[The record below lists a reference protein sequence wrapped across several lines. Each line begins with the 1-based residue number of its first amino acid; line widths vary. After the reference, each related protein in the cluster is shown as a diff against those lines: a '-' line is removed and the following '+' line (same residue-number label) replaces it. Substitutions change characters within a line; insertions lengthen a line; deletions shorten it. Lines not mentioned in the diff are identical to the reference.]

1 MGRKKKI
8 LAGICVLCLLVLN
21 VLIVCHRG
29 SVGGNYELHL
39 TMNSDKEQEIQV
51 YYSAAGELSE
61 KSSQVK
67 TYDQVGESQELVF
80 SVPFQFNMV
89 RLDLGT
95 QPGTFTIE
103 NVYLGCK
110 DTKTEIPEMT
120 NPKLIEGQQLES
132 LEANDGTLKIWT
144 NGTDPYV
151 WLHLDKEELYPVL
164 EKDYTQKLWIKNIL
178 MLLLIDGGA
187 VVAFVFRKK
196 VLTLPIEL
204 LQNRKLIMNLAKNDF
219 KTKYAGS
226 YLGIVWAFV
235 QPIVT
240 ILVYWFVFSVGLK
253 AGNVGAYDFMRSKI
267 QSLEITPG
275 QLGLEPCTGS
285 LVATDPNTGEV
296 LACVSYPGYDNN
308 RLANTM
314 DSDYYSKL
322 LTNQSRP
329 FYNNATQE
337 KTAPGST
344 YKPLS
349 AIAGLTE
356 GVIDVNTYLPCAGV
370 YKKVT
375 PNPKCWIYPSSH
387 GNLNVSQGIQHSCN
401 DFFYEVGYR
410 LGLNNVGDSKLDS
423 DTSDGKST
431 QNYYSSE
438 RGIAKLQK
446 YAEEFGL
453 GDTSGMEIPESDPQI
468 SDDNSVLSAIGQGT
482 NNYTTSQLA
491 SSHRTCEYPFSSAL
505 SPARLAAA

>member
-151 WLHLDKEELYPVL
+151 WLHLDKEKLYPVL

-253 AGNVGAYDFMRSKI
+253 AGNV
-267 QSLEITPG
+267 
-275 QLGLEPCTGS
+275 
-285 LVATDPNTGEV
+285 
-296 LACVSYPGYDNN
+296 
-308 RLANTM
+308 
-314 DSDYYSKL
+314 SDY
-322 LTNQSRP
+322 P
-329 FYNNATQE
+329 FV
-337 KTAPGST
+337 
-344 YKPLS
+344 L
-349 AIAGLTE
+349 
-356 GVIDVNTYLPCAGV
+356 YL
-370 YKKVT
+370 
-375 PNPKCWIYPSSH
+375 
-387 GNLNVSQGIQHSCN
+387 VSGIVPW
-401 DFFYEVGYR
+401 FF
-410 LGLNNVGDSKLDS
+410 
-423 DTSDGKST
+423 
-431 QNYYSSE
+431 
-438 RGIAKLQK
+438 
-446 YAEEFGL
+446 F
-453 GDTSGMEIPESDPQI
+453 
-468 SDDNSVLSAIGQGT
+468 
-482 NNYTTSQLA
+482 
-491 SSHRTCEYPFSSAL
+491 
-505 SPARLAAA
+505 